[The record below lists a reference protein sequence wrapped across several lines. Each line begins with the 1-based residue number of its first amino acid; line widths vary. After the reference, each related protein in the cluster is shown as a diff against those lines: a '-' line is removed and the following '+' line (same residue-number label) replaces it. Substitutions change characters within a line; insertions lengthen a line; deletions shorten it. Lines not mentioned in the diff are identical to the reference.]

1 MKHRPIRPLKLLP
14 MPLPLCRENDIR
26 IWALPSWIY
35 VKMAG
40 HWNNEKS
47 EFIVWFLAV
56 IIKFSESQLS
66 STSNE
71 WKKVTTVVNT
81 VPLKKFAT
89 TAKRQTPLT
98 ALGGF
103 GAAGRLELSVA
114 SRQTPSALSG
124 TVSMAFHLKT
134 TCKKSGVFLEIQ

>member
-1 MKHRPIRPLKLLP
+1 MKHRPIRTLKLLP
-14 MPLPLCRENDIR
+14 MPLSLCRENDIC

-71 WKKVTTVVNT
+71 WKKVTTVVNIN
-81 VPLKKFAT
+81 
-89 TAKRQTPLT
+89 
-98 ALGGF
+98 G
-103 GAAGRLELSVA
+103 LSPKNNMQKER
-114 SRQTPSALSG
+114 SFPRNN
-124 TVSMAFHLKT
+124 
-134 TCKKSGVFLEIQ
+134 